1 MAVELRGPS
10 PVPDFG
16 AVNGEGDDLP
26 TVLGALPAGAVLR
39 PFVIVLHGP
48 PGAGKSTLAAEVAR
62 RYADEQWQPSGSGPL
77 PVHWLSFGGASVDAR
92 EILLRL
98 LAECGAPRQDVIRAA
113 LAPNRKFDRQL
124 REQCE
129 EFVRERVVVLD
140 DVSPAVAR
148 PVLKVLRHC
157 YRLRVIVTS
166 RREHGWRGVDL
177 RYSVRP
183 LASELDSEGPEPRLR
198 RSLEQLSAQERILLD
213 FLASR
218 RSRAPFTTLTIRPS
232 KRRDAMAG
240 LLGLGLVRRV
250 HEDRFALSER
260 VRGTV
265 LSHPSV
271 LVTPHKDVTW
281 ELAGAAV
288 QLLEASAG
296 LLDGRKFMETEELVP
311 LLPHE
316 LVPHIDEF
324 MQLPAETRRL
334 RAKHLE
340 QRLISALATILAFLG
355 DAHRLVAL
363 LRRSPKNRAVRR
375 ALCALA
381 RDVGLPDT
389 AQSLIH
395 GDTSA
400 DADFERAANHYATGH
415 LDSARDALGEPFETE
430 DIDTAWALL
439 LRGAV
444 LCDQGHVL
452 EAERHLR
459 FSADLHRAFDCRRGT
474 GWALLHLARVSLL
487 QGHDTEAAHRLRQAA
502 EVAEALGDVRAQ
514 NWVATEWL
522 RLRAQRRDNPAAPDR
537 DRLVLAAHE
546 SFEDARGMGWTHVW
560 TGHAYEGA
568 GEHAN
573 AEAEWE
579 EALRR
584 FAGCQDALGLAW
596 TRHRQ
601 ALTFASDR
609 AHNAHW
615 ADAYWAFTEL
625 GCAYGSA
632 WTALEI
638 AARAPGRALSQSY
651 LTIARWVFELL
662 NDTNG
667 QSWAEAVGMAHADD
681 ATAPTTGSHM
691 SDDIRQFL
699 ANHEAG
705 EPTPIPLH
713 ARDLILIQGQSDTS
727 AGCRVRITLLDESPT
742 ADTTARLLVRVA
754 PGPGH
759 PWASNPRATPWLTA
773 TALPLT
779 HATLEP
785 ASALLRPS
793 EQEEHG
799 AEFDFVPHRTGT
811 HRLRFTIALE
821 STGTVL
827 QQVETELDI
836 LDTGQPGSHAA
847 PHAVT
852 PRGR

>member
-1 MAVELRGPS
+1 M
-10 PVPDFG
+10 PDFG
-16 AVNGEGDDLP
+16 AVDGEADGLRQVLSILP
-26 TVLGALPAGAVLR
+26 PGAVLR

-62 RYADEQWQPSGSGPL
+62 RYAREAWGPSSSGPL
-77 PVHWLSFGGASVDAR
+77 PVHWLSLGGASVDAR
-92 EILLRL
+92 GILLRL
-98 LAECGAPRQDVIRAA
+98 LAECGAPRRDVIRAA
-113 LAPNRKFDRQL
+113 LAPDRRFDRQL
-124 REQCE
+124 RQQCKQ
-129 EFVRERVVVLD
+129 FVGERVVVLD

-148 PVLKVLRHC
+148 PVLKVLRDC
-157 YRLRVIVTS
+157 SRLRVIVTS
-166 RREHGWRGVDL
+166 RHEHGWRDVDL
-177 RYSVRP
+177 QRSVRP
-183 LASELDSEGPEPRLR
+183 PAQERDSEEPESRLR
-198 RSLEQLSAQERILLD
+198 HSLDQLSTQERILLE
-213 FLASR
+213 FLVSR

-232 KRRDAMAG
+232 NRRDAMAG
-240 LLGLGLVRRV
+240 LLRLGLVRRV
-250 HEDRFALSER
+250 HESEDLFVLSER

-265 LSHPSV
+265 LSHPFV
-271 LVTPHKDVTW
+271 LVTTPKDVTL
-281 ELAGAAV
+281 ELARAAV
-288 QLLEASAG
+288 QPLEESAG
-296 LLDGRKFMETEELVP
+296 LLHGLRFMEAEGLVP
-311 LLPHE
+311 SLPRE

-324 MQLPAETRRL
+324 MQLLAETRRL
-334 RAKHLE
+334 RERHLE
-340 QRLISALATILAFLG
+340 KRLISALATILAFLG

-381 RDVGLPDT
+381 REVGLPDV

-400 DADFERAANHYATGH
+400 DADFERAANHHATGH
-415 LDSARDALGEPFETE
+415 LDSALDALGEPFETE
-430 DIDTAWALL
+430 DIHTAWALL
-439 LRGAV
+439 IRGAV

-459 FSADLHRAFDCRRGT
+459 FSVDLHRAFDCRRGS

-487 QGHDTEAAHRLRQAA
+487 QGHDHEAAHRLRQAA
-502 EVAEALGDVRAQ
+502 EAAEALGDVRAQ
-514 NWVATEWL
+514 NWVETEWL

-537 DRLVLAAHE
+537 DRLVLAAHLVR
-546 SFEDARGMGWTHVW
+546 EDVRGMGWAHLW
-560 TGHAYEGA
+560 MGRACEGA
-568 GEHAN
+568 GEYAN
-573 AEAEWE
+573 AEAEWG
-579 EALRR
+579 EALKW
-584 FAGCQDALGLAW
+584 FTECQDALGLAW

-601 ALTFASDR
+601 ALAFEADR

-615 ADAYWAFTEL
+615 LDTYWSFTEL
-625 GCAYGSA
+625 GCAYGRA

-651 LTIARWVFELL
+651 LAVAWSVFESL

-667 QSWAEAVGMAHADD
+667 RSWAEAVSIARADVR
-681 ATAPTTGSHM
+681 TASANHPNTSE
-691 SDDIRQFL
+691 DVRQFL

-705 EPTPIPLH
+705 EPTPIPPH
-713 ARDLILIQGQSDTS
+713 ARDLILIDGQSDTS

-742 ADTTARLLVRVA
+742 ADTTARLLLRVA
-754 PGPGH
+754 PEPGH
-759 PWASNPRATPWLTA
+759 PWASDPRATPWLTA

-821 STGTVL
+821 RTGTVL
-827 QQVETELDI
+827 QQVETEIDI
-836 LDTGQPGSHAA
+836 LDTDHQGSHAA